1 MSYRAWA
8 CNAYVMSWDNIKKLV
23 PDEAQ
28 EYEKI
33 MLATFDD
40 EEEAAL
46 TLGKD
51 TLPEGFENWKT
62 ALDNLYEAFL
72 RYTGLTLQLG
82 YISESDSDADE
93 VGVMWFVSGVETFT
107 PAGEKFKDLFK
118 FYQWVE
124 YG

>member
-1 MSYRAWA
+1 MPRRRFRGNGFTPVALLILGHGFRSEQRTQH
-8 CNAYVMSWDNIKKLV
+8 SL
-23 PDEAQ
+23 
-28 EYEKI
+28 
-33 MLATFDD
+33 DD